1 MNPSWDLTIVS
12 WFSLKVLNCW
22 KWKQTGANMWRTTFT
37 FVTCSNVLYYNM
49 WEPGSPG
56 FRGTP
61 WLRPLIDIKTAP
73 KIRDTLV
80 TCWLPLKLG
89 TSRCPW
95 FHGYAPDFI
104 DVPLISGSSWFWH
117 FGKIHKCVYNF
128 AYTIDMKFIFSDSS
142 STNITWIF
150 DEVFTAWI

>member
-1 MNPSWDLTIVS
+1 MLSYSQAVKHLPSCQAVKLSRQLSCQAVKLLRQSSCWGSLDCPWIQGHPVDLS
-12 WFSLKVLNCW
+12 D
-22 KWKQTGANMWRTTFT
+22 R
-37 FVTCSNVLYYNM
+37 
-49 WEPGSPG
+49 
-56 FRGTP
+56 P
-61 WLRPLIDIKTAP
+61 WIQGHHIDLDTAP

-128 AYTIDMKFIFSDSS
+128 SYTIDMKFIFSDSS
-142 STNITWIF
+142 STNITWIL